1 MSEEKKNMED
11 LLQSELDLGDTEAV
25 GAADNPFANIGANDD
40 PFAGVNGTED
50 TFVDI
55 ENDNNNPFND
65 VAAEKT
71 TEAGEMTAEGTGTE
85 AVSETGVSED
95 APAKSEMIKK
105 PEKTGVEETEHKEKA
120 VDNNANVQDEQ
131 KISDKSGEQSSSN
144 PFEAEIDRVETKAAE
159 ETKTG
164 LLNKPPVFK
173 YAGATEDITDLSQT
187 FEAIRK
193 AKAEDFPELEDGNRV
208 SWKMDYCGVVKN
220 VAQPTKTTIAE
231 QKKLIEE
238 SKDFL
243 TAIKRKKGD
252 FSCKVIPTVTAQKK
266 GQMPVYKGIF
276 SNEEKALNSGKAI
289 AYVPSDDGNVYEI
302 RKNEIGIFRAKAN
315 KIRGLT
321 KVRAGFTPALPLIP
335 FDMLSEI
342 IDFFRYFADRKNI
355 CEALVNVYWDAENKR
370 YIVKVPEQKVGAAA
384 VDTVLPDVEDDLI
397 HVMDIHSHN
406 YMKAYFSETDDR
418 DEKATRIYTVIG
430 RLDKMLPDIKM
441 RISVGGKFEEINPMD
456 MFEYPFDDFPSEWL
470 DNVTEY
476 KDGGVFDESKQI

>member
-1 MSEEKKNMED
+1 M
-11 LLQSELDLGDTEAV
+11 
-25 GAADNPFANIGANDD
+25 
-40 PFAGVNGTED
+40 
-50 TFVDI
+50 
-55 ENDNNNPFND
+55 
-65 VAAEKT
+65 
-71 TEAGEMTAEGTGTE
+71 
-85 AVSETGVSED
+85 
-95 APAKSEMIKK
+95 
-105 PEKTGVEETEHKEKA
+105 
-120 VDNNANVQDEQ
+120 
-131 KISDKSGEQSSSN
+131 
-144 PFEAEIDRVETKAAE
+144 ETKAAE

-193 AKAEDFPELEDGNRV
+193 AKAEDFPELEDGKRV

-252 FSCKVIPTVTAQKK
+252 FSCKVIPTVSAQNK

>member
-1 MSEEKKNMED
+1 MSTENKKNMEE
-11 LLQSELDLGDTEAV
+11 LLQSDIDLGGFDGSDPFGDMNSGTDPFADMQGVSDAFQEIEDT
-25 GAADNPFANIGANDD
+25 DNPFENA
-40 PFAGVNGTED
+40 VTE
-50 TFVDI
+50 
-55 ENDNNNPFND
+55 P
-65 VAAEKT
+65 VAPPKADKPKITETKKAEKVDDGNAIT
-71 TEAGEMTAEGTGTE
+71 SNEQE
-85 AVSETGVSED
+85 
-95 APAKSEMIKK
+95 K
-105 PEKTGVEETEHKEKA
+105 PNKNYEQ
-120 VDNNANVQDEQ
+120 DN
-131 KISDKSGEQSSSN
+131 SN
-144 PFEAEIDRVETKAAE
+144 PFETEIDRVETKAAE

-193 AKAEDFPELEDGNRV
+193 AKAEDFPELEDGKRV

>member
-1 MSEEKKNMED
+1 MSTENKKNMEE
-11 LLQSELDLGDTEAV
+11 LLQSDIDLGGFDGSDPFGDMNSGTDPFADMQGASDSFQEIEDT
-25 GAADNPFANIGANDD
+25 DNPFEN
-40 PFAGVNGTED
+40 VVTE
-50 TFVDI
+50 
-55 ENDNNNPFND
+55 P
-65 VAAEKT
+65 VAPSKADEPKI
-71 TEAGEMTAEGTGTE
+71 TETK
-85 AVSETGVSED
+85 
-95 APAKSEMIKK
+95 KSEKVDDGNASTSNEQEK
-105 PEKTGVEETEHKEKA
+105 PNK
-120 VDNNANVQDEQ
+120 NDEQ
-131 KISDKSGEQSSSN
+131 DNSN
-144 PFEAEIDRVETKAAE
+144 PFETEIDRVETDKAE

-193 AKAEDFPELEDGNRV
+193 AKAEDFPELEDGKRV

>member
-1 MSEEKKNMED
+1 M
-11 LLQSELDLGDTEAV
+11 
-25 GAADNPFANIGANDD
+25 
-40 PFAGVNGTED
+40 
-50 TFVDI
+50 
-55 ENDNNNPFND
+55 
-65 VAAEKT
+65 
-71 TEAGEMTAEGTGTE
+71 
-85 AVSETGVSED
+85 
-95 APAKSEMIKK
+95 
-105 PEKTGVEETEHKEKA
+105 
-120 VDNNANVQDEQ
+120 
-131 KISDKSGEQSSSN
+131 
-144 PFEAEIDRVETKAAE
+144 
-159 ETKTG
+159 
-164 LLNKPPVFK
+164 
-173 YAGATEDITDLSQT
+173 
-187 FEAIRK
+187 
-193 AKAEDFPELEDGNRV
+193 
-208 SWKMDYCGVVKN
+208 
-220 VAQPTKTTIAE
+220 
-231 QKKLIEE
+231 
-238 SKDFL
+238 

>member
-1 MSEEKKNMED
+1 MSENKNNMEE
-11 LLQSELDLGDTEAV
+11 LLQNGINLGDMDAV
-25 GAADNPFANIGANDD
+25 GASDD
-40 PFAGVNGTED
+40 PFADINGGNDPFAVIDGETDGFTE
-50 TFVDI
+50 I
-55 ENDNNNPFND
+55 EDKNNPFND
-65 VAAEKT
+65 ANTTDKIASDAVIETEEPEAETSTEPKHSDVKATDDEPET
-71 TEAGEMTAEGTGTE
+71 TEA
-85 AVSETGVSED
+85 
-95 APAKSEMIKK
+95 PA
-105 PEKTGVEETEHKEKA
+105 TEETEKEEKA
-120 VDNNANVQDEQ
+120 VDNNANV
-131 KISDKSGEQSSSN
+131 SDKQKKSDESGKQDNSN

-193 AKAEDFPELEDGNRV
+193 AKAEDFPELEDGKRV

-289 AYVPSDDGNVYEI
+289 AYVPSEDGNVYEI

-321 KVRAGFTPALPLIP
+321 NVRAGFTPALPLIP
-335 FDMLSEI
+335 FDMMSEI
-342 IDFFRYFADRKNI
+342 IAFFRYFADRKNI
-355 CEALVNVYWDAENKR
+355 CEALVNVYWDVENEK
-370 YIVKVPEQKVGAAA
+370 YIVKVPEQKVGVAA

-406 YMKAYFSETDDR
+406 YMKAYFSETDDK

-476 KDGGVFDESKQI
+476 KDGGVFDESKRI

>member
-1 MSEEKKNMED
+1 MSTENKKNMEE
-11 LLQSELDLGDTEAV
+11 LLQSDIDLGGFDGSDPFGDMNSGTDPFADMQGASDSFQEIEDT
-25 GAADNPFANIGANDD
+25 DNPFEN
-40 PFAGVNGTED
+40 VVTE
-50 TFVDI
+50 
-55 ENDNNNPFND
+55 P
-65 VAAEKT
+65 VAPSKADEPKI
-71 TEAGEMTAEGTGTE
+71 TETK
-85 AVSETGVSED
+85 
-95 APAKSEMIKK
+95 KSEKVDDGNASTSNEQEK
-105 PEKTGVEETEHKEKA
+105 PNK
-120 VDNNANVQDEQ
+120 NDEQ
-131 KISDKSGEQSSSN
+131 DNSN
-144 PFEAEIDRVETKAAE
+144 PFETEIDRVETKAAE

-193 AKAEDFPELEDGNRV
+193 AKAEDFPELEDGKRV

>member
-1 MSEEKKNMED
+1 MR
-11 LLQSELDLGDTEAV
+11 
-25 GAADNPFANIGANDD
+25 
-40 PFAGVNGTED
+40 
-50 TFVDI
+50 
-55 ENDNNNPFND
+55 
-65 VAAEKT
+65 
-71 TEAGEMTAEGTGTE
+71 
-85 AVSETGVSED
+85 
-95 APAKSEMIKK
+95 K
-105 PEKTGVEETEHKEKA
+105 PEHKEKA

-193 AKAEDFPELEDGNRV
+193 AKAEDFPELEDGKRV

-321 KVRAGFTPALPLIP
+321 KVRA
-335 FDMLSEI
+335 
-342 IDFFRYFADRKNI
+342 
-355 CEALVNVYWDAENKR
+355 
-370 YIVKVPEQKVGAAA
+370 
-384 VDTVLPDVEDDLI
+384 
-397 HVMDIHSHN
+397 
-406 YMKAYFSETDDR
+406 
-418 DEKATRIYTVIG
+418 RIYSG
-430 RLDKMLPDIKM
+430 
-441 RISVGGKFEEINPMD
+441 SSS
-456 MFEYPFDDFPSEWL
+456 YP
-470 DNVTEY
+470 
-476 KDGGVFDESKQI
+476 I

>member
-1 MSEEKKNMED
+1 MSENKNNMEE
-11 LLQSELDLGDTEAV
+11 LLQNGINLGDMDAT
-25 GAADNPFANIGANDD
+25 GDD
-40 PFAGVNGTED
+40 PFADINSGDDPFGSVDSESDG
-50 TFVDI
+50 FVEIADS
-55 ENDNNNPFND
+55 DNPFDDANTSEETASD
-65 VAAEKT
+65 AVPETEELAAETNTDPKNSDVEATDSEPET
-71 TEAGEMTAEGTGTE
+71 TG
-85 AVSETGVSED
+85 
-95 APAKSEMIKK
+95 APA
-105 PEKTGVEETEHKEKA
+105 TEETEKEEKA
-120 VDNNANVQDEQ
+120 VDNNASVPDKQ
-131 KISDKSGEQSSSN
+131 KKSDKSGKQNNSN
-144 PFEAEIDRVETKAAE
+144 PFEAEINRVETKAAE

-164 LLNKPPVFK
+164 LLNKPPVFE
-173 YAGATEDITDLSQT
+173 YAGASEDITDLSKT
-187 FEAIRK
+187 FEDIRK

-208 SWKMDYCGVVKN
+208 SWKMNYCGIVKN
-220 VAQPTKTTIAE
+220 VAQPKKTTIAE

-252 FSCKVIPTVTAQKK
+252 FTCKVIPTVTAQKK

-289 AYVPSDDGNVYEI
+289 TYVPSEDGNVYEI

-342 IDFFRYFADRKNI
+342 IAFFRYFADRKNI
-355 CEALVNVYWDAENKR
+355 CEALVNVYWDAENES
-370 YIVKVPEQKVGAAA
+370 YVVKVPEQKVGAAA
-384 VDTVLPDVEDDLI
+384 VDTVLPDVEDNLI

-418 DEKATRIYTVIG
+418 DEKATRLYAVIG

-476 KDGGVFDESKQI
+476 KVGGVLGESKRI